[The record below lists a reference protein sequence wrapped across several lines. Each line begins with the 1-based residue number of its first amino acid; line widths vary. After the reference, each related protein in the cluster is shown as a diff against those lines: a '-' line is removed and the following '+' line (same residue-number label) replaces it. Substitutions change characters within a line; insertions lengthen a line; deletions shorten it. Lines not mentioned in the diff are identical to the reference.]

1 MDENEINYAV
11 MRVQQERLAAD
22 EAADPRSAAAH
33 RQLAEHYEATL
44 KELLP
49 AASPS
54 SHDSRR
60 RPPHDRP

>member
-1 MDENEINYAV
+1 MDENELNYV
-11 MRVQQERLAAD
+11 LMRVQQERLAAD

-33 RQLAEHYEATL
+33 RRLAEHYEAML
-44 KELLP
+44 KGMLP

-60 RPPHDRP
+60 TPPHDRP